1 MARRNEANVQES
13 TGFAV
18 PSEAREAASQ
28 LTPPPMFSAL
38 LSVRPCCT
46 SAVTTA
52 KAAHNEH
59 ATHNLSQSLRRQTF
73 IGIRTNPPSP
83 LQKFMPIYHSTI
95 IILNCRNRQV
105 GIDFPFFVSSDR
117 FFQTLAGKAPNA
129 FLC

>member
-18 PSEAREAASQ
+18 PSEARGAASQ
-28 LTPPPMFSAL
+28 LMPPPVFSAL

-46 SAVTTA
+46 SAVTTV

-73 IGIRTNPPSP
+73 IGTRTNPPVEFSV
-83 LQKFMPIYHSTI
+83 FS
-95 IILNCRNRQV
+95 
-105 GIDFPFFVSSDR
+105 
-117 FFQTLAGKAPNA
+117 
-129 FLC
+129 